1 MAAAC
6 GITGLADTISTRPC
20 CGAPPLAGRGRLHLR
35 QVALAAGSPSAV
47 VLLAV
52 LLPPVVLAA
61 AVLAL
66 PGSAHAQSVAA
77 YPDRPI
83 RMVVPFP
90 PGGINDLV
98 ARIIGQSLGDQLKQT
113 VIIDNRAGAGGTL
126 GLGIAARANPDGY
139 TLAFGATSTVAVSP
153 ALYRNLP
160 YDPVTAFAPIAPLAE
175 VPSVT
180 LVTAQLAAT
189 SMKELIALARAKPGS
204 INYASAGAGTSQHMG
219 AELLKALAKIDMVHV
234 PYKGGAA
241 AMADLLGGQV
251 QLLIEPLPT
260 ALPHIR
266 SGKVRAL
273 AVTSRARLPIL
284 PEVPTVAEAAGLPG
298 YELIIWFGMLA
309 PADTPRPIVQRLNQE
324 VLKAVA
330 SPEVRERFA
339 QQGATPSAAQTPE
352 QFGLFIR
359 REITKWAEVVR
370 VSGAKVE

>member
-1 MAAAC
+1 MEKCMGAGSDVTARVDTKMGRHHRTRAVPLAVAAGWIA
-6 GITGLADTISTRPC
+6 GLAS
-20 CGAPPLAGRGRLHLR
+20 LATFG
-35 QVALAAGSPSAV
+35 AAGPATAAQPSA
-47 VLLAV
+47 ANT
-52 LLPPVVLAA
+52 
-61 AVLAL
+61 
-66 PGSAHAQSVAA
+66 

-83 RMVVPFP
+83 RLVVPFP

-98 ARIIGQSLGDQLKQT
+98 ARIIGQSLGEQMRQT

-160 YDPVTAFAPIAPLAE
+160 YDPVKAFAPIAPLAE
-175 VPSVT
+175 VPSVV
-180 LVTAQLAAT
+180 LVTPSVAAA
-189 SMKELIALARAKPGS
+189 SMRELVSLARAKPGS
-204 INYASAGAGTSQHMG
+204 LNYASAGAGTSQHMG

-241 AMADLLGGQV
+241 AMADLIGGQV

-260 ALPHIR
+260 AIPHIR

-284 PEVPTVAEAAGLPG
+284 PEVPTVAEAAALPG
-298 YELIIWFGMLA
+298 YELMIWFGMLA
-309 PADTPRPIVQRLNQE
+309 PADTPRAIVQRLNLE

-352 QFGLFIR
+352 QFGAFLR
-359 REITKWAEVVR
+359 QEITKWAEVAR
-370 VSGAKVE
+370 VSGAKAD

>member
-1 MAAAC
+1 MNDSTTGKTSRSARTRACVRAATA
-6 GITGLADTISTRPC
+6 GVLAV
-20 CGAPPLAGRGRLHLR
+20 LAGTP
-35 QVALAAGSPSAV
+35 ALAAAQAGSES
-47 VLLAV
+47 
-52 LLPPVVLAA
+52 
-61 AVLAL
+61 
-66 PGSAHAQSVAA
+66 S

-98 ARIIGQSLGDQLKQT
+98 ARIVGQSLGDQLRQPL
-113 VIIDNRAGAGGTL
+113 IIDNRAGAGGTL

-160 YDPVTAFAPIAPLAE
+160 YDPVKAFAPIAPLAE
-175 VPSVT
+175 VPSVV
-180 LVTAQLAAT
+180 LVTPSLAAG
-189 SMKELIALARAKPGS
+189 SMKELLALARAKPGAL
-204 INYASAGAGTSQHMG
+204 NYASAGAGTSQHMG
-219 AELLKALAKIDMVHV
+219 TELLKAMTKVDMVHV

-241 AMADLLGGQV
+241 AMGDLLGGQV

-273 AVTSRARLPIL
+273 AVTSPARLAIL
-284 PEVPTVAEAAGLPG
+284 QDLPTVADAAGLPR
-298 YELIIWFGMLA
+298 YELMIWFGLLA
-309 PADTPRPIVQRLNQE
+309 PANTPRPIVQRLNQE
-324 VLKAVA
+324 VVKAVA

-339 QQGATPSAAQTPE
+339 QQGATSAAPQTPE
-352 QFGLFIR
+352 QFGAFIR
-359 REITKWAEVVR
+359 REITRWAEVAR

>member
-1 MAAAC
+1 M
-6 GITGLADTISTRPC
+6 
-20 CGAPPLAGRGRLHLR
+20 
-35 QVALAAGSPSAV
+35 AAGSDVTDRVDTKMGRDHRTRAVPLAVAAGWIAGLASLATFGAAGPATAAQPSA
-47 VLLAV
+47 ANT
-52 LLPPVVLAA
+52 
-61 AVLAL
+61 
-66 PGSAHAQSVAA
+66 

-83 RMVVPFP
+83 RLVVPFP

-98 ARIIGQSLGDQLKQT
+98 ARIIGQSLSEQMRQT

-160 YDPVTAFAPIAPLAE
+160 YDPVKAFAPIAPLAE
-175 VPSVT
+175 VPSVV
-180 LVTAQLAAT
+180 LVTPSVAAA
-189 SMKELIALARAKPGS
+189 SMRDLVSLARAKPGS
-204 INYASAGAGTSQHMG
+204 LNYASAGAGTSQHMG
-219 AELLKALAKIDMVHV
+219 AELLKALAKVDMVHV

-241 AMADLLGGQV
+241 AMADLIGGQV

-260 ALPHIR
+260 AIPHIR

-284 PEVPTVAEAAGLPG
+284 PEVATVAEAAALPG
-298 YELIIWFGMLA
+298 YELMIWFGMLA
-309 PADTPRPIVQRLNQE
+309 PADTPRSIVQRLNLE

-352 QFGLFIR
+352 QFGAFIR
-359 REITKWAEVVR
+359 REIARWAEVAR
-370 VSGAKVE
+370 VSGAKAD